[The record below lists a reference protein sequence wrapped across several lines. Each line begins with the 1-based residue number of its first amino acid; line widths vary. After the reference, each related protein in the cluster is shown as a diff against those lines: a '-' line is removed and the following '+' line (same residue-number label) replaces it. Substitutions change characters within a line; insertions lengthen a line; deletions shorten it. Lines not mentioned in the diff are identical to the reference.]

1 MGRQNASSL
10 MATKKS
16 AAAKVVNTVS
26 PDPEQQEDGGQ
37 NTPATDVDVF
47 VAETADADPAAGG
60 GTGTGTGT
68 GGGAPAGGGGGAP
81 AVVAAPV
88 NKPSYATTV
97 VPAPAAATAAPKG
110 SSGQLMGIQL
120 GVETKAQHNARLGA
134 GAGTC
139 GDIGWLLGTV
149 A

>member
-1 MGRQNASSL
+1 

-16 AAAKVVNTVS
+16 ATPKVVNTVA
-26 PDPEQQEDGGQ
+26 PEPEQQLGGGR

-47 VAETADADPAAGG
+47 VAETADADPSA
-60 GTGTGTGT
+60 
-68 GGGAPAGGGGGAP
+68 GGGAPAVGGGGGGAP

-97 VPAPAAATAAPKG
+97 VPAPAAASAAPVG

-120 GVETKAQHNARLGA
+120 GVETKAQHDTRLGA

>member
-1 MGRQNASSL
+1 

-16 AAAKVVNTVS
+16 ATPKVVNTVA
-26 PDPEQQEDGGQ
+26 PEPEQQEDGGQ

-47 VAETADADPAAGG
+47 VAEVADADPSA
-60 GTGTGTGT
+60 
-68 GGGAPAGGGGGAP
+68 GGGAPAVGGGGAP
-81 AVVAAPV
+81 AVAAPSAVTAPV
-88 NKPSYATTV
+88 NKPSFATTV

-110 SSGQLMGIQL
+110 SSGYYLGIQL
-120 GVETKAQHNARLGA
+120 GVETKAQHDTRLGA

>member
-1 MGRQNASSL
+1 
-10 MATKKS
+10 MATKKKP
-16 AAAKVVNTVS
+16 AASKMTATVS
-26 PDPEQQEDGGQ
+26 PEPVDQEDGGQ
-37 NTPATDVDVF
+37 NAPATDVDVF
-47 VAETADADPAAGG
+47 VAEVADADPSAGG
-60 GTGTGTGT
+60 S
-68 GGGAPAGGGGGAP
+68 AGGSP
-81 AVVAAPV
+81 AVAAPSAVAAPV

-97 VPAPAAATAAPKG
+97 VPAPAAASAAPVG
-110 SSGQLMGIQL
+110 SSGHLMGIQL

>member
-1 MGRQNASSL
+1 

-68 GGGAPAGGGGGAP
+68 GGGAPAVGGGGAPAVGGGGGAP
-81 AVVAAPV
+81 AVTAAPV

-97 VPAPAAATAAPKG
+97 VPAPAAASAAPVG

>member
-1 MGRQNASSL
+1 

-16 AAAKVVNTVS
+16 AAAKAVNTVS

-68 GGGAPAGGGGGAP
+68 GGGAPAVGGGGGAP
-81 AVVAAPV
+81 AVTAAPV
-88 NKPSYATTV
+88 NKPPYATTV
-97 VPAPAAATAAPKG
+97 VPAPAAASAAPVG
-110 SSGQLMGIQL
+110 SSGHLMGIQL